1 MLGQR
6 CALAPVRFRHTKHLV
21 RVGKDHVCSLPSTQ
35 FCHHKHDSKKT
46 QSLVKNNLFCCQ
58 KFSQKMLLKRPGYV
72 WKMSWYLL
80 EILDFAVGLQHVA
93 QRVEQ
98 VS

>member
-1 MLGQR
+1 
-6 CALAPVRFRHTKHLV
+6 
-21 RVGKDHVCSLPSTQ
+21 
-35 FCHHKHDSKKT
+35 
-46 QSLVKNNLFCCQ
+46 
-58 KFSQKMLLKRPGYV
+58 MLLKRPGYV

-80 EILDFAVGLQHVA
+80 EILDFTVGLQHVA